1 MYYNIIVC
9 RNAKLVYIKGWIE
22 IESVIGF
29 LTIVFFAAMII
40 TFSVTAILY
49 IIKGLYNE
57 QATGALL
64 ASSLF
69 MILFI
74 FSALF
79 YLFLVKN

>member
-1 MYYNIIVC
+1 
-9 RNAKLVYIKGWIE
+9 
-22 IESVIGF
+22 
-29 LTIVFFAAMII
+29 MII

-79 YLFLVKN
+79 YLFLVKK